1 MGGGVDRVRGF
12 DGNLGRG
19 RGSYVDSRLHPERH
33 VDPDLTDIGTSP
45 IKTEDVVMTDAK
57 KNAKKRISFIEEHHR
72 GTLAITGP
80 LAHDGTLVV
89 A

>member
-1 MGGGVDRVRGF
+1 MGGGVDHGRGF

-45 IKTEDVVMTDAK
+45 IKTEDVVMTDAE
-57 KNAKKRISFIEEHHR
+57 KNAN